1 MSYKI
6 KTIPSFDKDFKR
18 LYKRYRSLPDDIK
31 QLVEDLQINPLMGVD
46 LGNGVH
52 KIRLGI
58 KSKGAGKRGGARI
71 ITHTDVVV
79 DIKEGTILF
88 FALYDKSD
96 QESIPDKI
104 IKELLNEV
112 GIE

>member
-46 LGNGVH
+46 LGN
-52 KIRLGI
+52 
-58 KSKGAGKRGGARI
+58 
-71 ITHTDVVV
+71 
-79 DIKEGTILF
+79 
-88 FALYDKSD
+88 
-96 QESIPDKI
+96 QESIPDTVV
-104 IKELLNEV
+104 KELLNEV
-112 GIE
+112 GIK

>member
-46 LGNGVH
+46 LCN
-52 KIRLGI
+52 
-58 KSKGAGKRGGARI
+58 
-71 ITHTDVVV
+71 
-79 DIKEGTILF
+79 
-88 FALYDKSD
+88 
-96 QESIPDKI
+96 QELIPDKV

-112 GIE
+112 GIK

>member
-31 QLVEDLQINPLMGVD
+31 QLVKDLQINPLMGVD
-46 LGNGVH
+46 LGN
-52 KIRLGI
+52 
-58 KSKGAGKRGGARI
+58 
-71 ITHTDVVV
+71 
-79 DIKEGTILF
+79 
-88 FALYDKSD
+88 
-96 QESIPDKI
+96 QESIPDKV

-112 GIE
+112 GIK

>member
-31 QLVEDLQINPLMGVD
+31 QLVEYLQINPLMGVD
-46 LGNGVH
+46 LG
-52 KIRLGI
+52 
-58 KSKGAGKRGGARI
+58 
-71 ITHTDVVV
+71 
-79 DIKEGTILF
+79 
-88 FALYDKSD
+88 D